1 MRILLLTLSCVI
13 TLSFLTSCSKEE
25 INQDIDLLGVWE
37 TTNISENSADT
48 YALVFGTNN
57 TGLRISAS
65 EFNSGE
71 VISNAVPFNW
81 TISDDIVILLDDET
95 SQNTYIINDEGELV
109 LSTSED
115 LRLEKVSNDYS
126 KYY

>member
-1 MRILLLTLSCVI
+1 MNST
-13 TLSFLTSCSKEE
+13 
-25 INQDIDLLGVWE
+25 DI
-37 TTNISENSADT
+37 
-48 YALVFGTNN
+48 YKLVFGTGN

-71 VISNAVPFNW
+71 IISNAVPFNW
-81 TISDDIVILLDDET
+81 TIDDQVVLLDDET
-95 SQNTYIINDEGELV
+95 SQNTYIINDEGQLV
-109 LSTSED
+109 LNSSEG

>member
-1 MRILLLTLSCVI
+1 MIKLLLTLSCVL

-25 INQDIDLLGVWE
+25 MDQNIDLLGVWE
-37 TTNISENSADT
+37 QSDSTENSTDI
-48 YALVFGTNN
+48 YKLVFGTGN

-71 VISNAVPFNW
+71 IISNAVPFNW
-81 TISDDIVILLDDET
+81 TIDDQVVLLDDET
-95 SQNTYIINDEGELV
+95 SQNTYIINDEGQLV
-109 LSTSED
+109 LNSSEG

>member
-1 MRILLLTLSCVI
+1 MRKLLLTLSCVL
-13 TLSFLTSCSKEE
+13 TLSFLTSCSEDE
-25 INQDIDLLGVWE
+25 INQDVDLLGVWE
-37 TTNISENSADT
+37 TTDISENSIDT
-48 YALVFGTNN
+48 YMLVFGTDN
-57 TGLRISAS
+57 TGLRISES

-71 VISNAVPFNW
+71 IISNAIPFNW
-81 TISDDIVILLDDET
+81 TINDKVVMLLDDET
-95 SQNTYIINDEGELV
+95 SKNTYVINDEGQLV